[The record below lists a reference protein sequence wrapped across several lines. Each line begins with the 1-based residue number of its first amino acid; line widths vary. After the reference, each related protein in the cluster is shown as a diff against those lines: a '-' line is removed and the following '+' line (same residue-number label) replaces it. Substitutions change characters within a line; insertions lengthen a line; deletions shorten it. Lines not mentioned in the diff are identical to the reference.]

1 MAFNGQPAYVEALEG
16 LSCYEQVY
24 FCFNE
29 KTMYYPQHPVGVW
42 NYSPTYFFFEL
53 FHHCKLCVTNRS
65 LGSDAPSNNL
75 TGLFPSAEIILF

>member
-29 KTMYYPQHPVGVW
+29 KTMYYPQHPLGVW
-42 NYSPTYFFFEL
+42 NYNPTYFF
-53 FHHCKLCVTNRS
+53 
-65 LGSDAPSNNL
+65 SNYSIIVSYVSPI
-75 TGLFPSAEIILF
+75 GLLVQMHLAIIWQVYFPLQK

>member
-29 KTMYYPQHPVGVW
+29 KTMYYSQHPLGVW
-42 NYSPTYFFFEL
+42 NYSPTYFL
-53 FHHCKLCVTNRS
+53 
-65 LGSDAPSNNL
+65 SNYPIIVSYVSQIVL
-75 TGLFPSAEIILF
+75 LVQMHLAIIWQVYFPLKK